1 MRYIHLMIVIFCF
14 SNKILKSQEE
24 EIYIKQF
31 PAYRR
36 VIDTTKIDT
45 TKRIK
50 EEEYKPEKTFR
61 IFGDTTYIKKIKK
74 FYLPNGSILTN
85 FIDFKDSLPD
95 GKYYF
100 YATKD
105 STKKRLKSHLL
116 IEGQYKDGLK
126 EGKFIY
132 YSLLYTYPSKKRYL
146 ITYHKGKIEGQV
158 IFYGV
163 TTRHKNIIFREYV
176 EYKYYETN
184 IHDGKQHGFDVSYI
198 FNFKNGFIYPVVIKL
213 FDNGKLIAWIVY
225 KIDYDKAGVTDEI
238 EKFGIYEDLP
248 YYLERW

>member
-1 MRYIHLMIVIFCF
+1 MIVIFCF
-14 SNKILKSQEE
+14 SNKILLSQEE

-61 IFGDTTYIKKIKK
+61 IFGDTAYIKKIKK
-74 FYLPNGSILTN
+74 LYLSDGQTIFD
-85 FIDFKDSLPD
+85 FIDLKDSLPD

-100 YATKD
+100 YATKN
-105 STKKRLKSHLL
+105 STKKRLKSHLI
-116 IEGQYKDGLK
+116 IEGQYKNGLK

-132 YSLLYTYPSKKRYL
+132 YSRAYPSKKRFL

-158 IFYGV
+158 IFY
-163 TTRHKNIIFREYV
+163 YV
-176 EYKYYETN
+176 KPKRGILFKKPIEYKYYETYYYN
-184 IHDGKQHGFDVSYI
+184 GKQHGFTIWYYYDY
-198 FNFKNGFIYPVVIKL
+198 KNGLIYPESIKVT
-213 FDNGKLIAWIVY
+213 DNGKIIAWISY
-225 KIDYDKAGVTDEI
+225 KFDYEKNIITDKIDMLEI
-238 EKFGIYEDLP
+238 NNEVI
-248 YYLERW
+248 ER